1 MGHALE
7 GGVGWTQ
14 AQRQGSKDGVELGEK
29 ATQGGTTCWVKSGAL
44 GGKFKKHVSH
54 TLKAES

>member
-44 GGKFKKHVSH
+44 GGNLRSM
-54 TLKAES
+54 